1 MRIGYLECFSG
12 ISGDMLL
19 GALVD
24 AGVPFALL
32 QETTAALNVGARLEM
47 RKVSRGGLAGTKV
60 DVIVPDDNAAVHD
73 HSHDPAD
80 HGHAAQSSR
89 ASACTSAHRMSM
101 TRHTRIRMSTGT
113 QTARFTRMTTLTN
126 DHAISLIAPFPRSS
140 ESSIT
145 RRLPTR

>member
-32 QETTAALNVGARLEM
+32 EETTAALNVGARLEM

-60 DVIVPDDNAAVHD
+60 DVVTQGLEIREQGTEKTHVHEHKHEQD
-73 HSHDPAD
+73 PHEQHSHDGHTHDAHEHREHSHESHAAEE
-80 HGHAAQSSR
+80 HGHAEHSHSHEH
-89 ASACTSAHRMSM
+89 HR
-101 TRHTRIRMSTGT
+101 
-113 QTARFTRMTTLTN
+113 
-126 DHAISLIAPFPRSS
+126 SL
-140 ESSIT
+140 
-145 RRLPTR
+145 

>member
-32 QETTAALNVGARLEM
+32 EETTAALNIGAHLEM

-60 DVIVPDDNAAVHD
+60 DVVIEDDDAVAHD
-73 HSHDPAD
+73 HAHGEAEHAHSHS
-80 HGHAAQSSR
+80 HHETR
-89 ASACTSAHRMSM
+89 ACA
-101 TRHTRIRMSTGT
+101 
-113 QTARFTRMTTLTN
+113 
-126 DHAISLIAPFPRSS
+126 
-140 ESSIT
+140 
-145 RRLPTR
+145 

>member
-32 QETTAALNVGARLEM
+32 EEATTALNVGAHLEM

-60 DVIVPDDNAAVHD
+60 DVIIENDGRSRTRSCAWRSGPF
-73 HSHDPAD
+73 
-80 HGHAAQSSR
+80 SR
-89 ASACTSAHRMSM
+89 ARSCGAGAFAF
-101 TRHTRIRMSTGT
+101 
-113 QTARFTRMTTLTN
+113 ARR
-126 DHAISLIAPFPRSS
+126 
-140 ESSIT
+140 
-145 RRLPTR
+145 

>member
-32 QETTAALNVGARLEM
+32 EETTAALNIGARLEM

-60 DVIVPDDNAAVHD
+60 DVVIENDDALRMIMLTAKQGTHIS
-73 HSHDPAD
+73 HSHEHETAHAHE
-80 HGHAAQSSR
+80 HG
-89 ASACTSAHRMSM
+89 SAH
-101 TRHTRIRMSTGT
+101 
-113 QTARFTRMTTLTN
+113 AL
-126 DHAISLIAPFPRSS
+126 A
-140 ESSIT
+140 
-145 RRLPTR
+145 